1 MFHGPGF
8 HRTGSFRYD
17 GDDEVKGTVRITRLF
32 GYLKPYKYQIS
43 FALLISICV
52 TVLNLVPPRI
62 IGIIIDKALGK
73 ENLPILIKMCFSLL
87 SIYIVVNLLNG
98 VKIFLMGKLGQK
110 VTYDLWQEVY
120 RNIQRLSFRFFDEN
134 QTGNIM
140 ARITSDITAVERVVV
155 DGLDTTIIASLTLIG
170 ITFVLFWMNWK
181 LALITMIPVP
191 LLVFMAYL
199 ITIKA
204 HAIYREVRKKMGE
217 ISALLQ
223 DSISGVRETR
233 SFAREEYEINR
244 LNTKSSEY
252 VQTNIQAIKLWA
264 TFSPSIVITTTIGT
278 FLVLLFGGK
287 MAIIN
292 QSITTGEII
301 SFLFYLNL
309 FYQPIHQ
316 LNMVNHILQHARASS
331 ERIFEIVDAEPDV
344 KEAKGAMSFKRPVKG
359 EVIFKNVHFSYKPGL
374 EVLHGITFKAN
385 SGETIALVGPTGA
398 GKTTIVSLVPRF
410 YDVDSG
416 QICIDGVDI
425 RKYKL
430 KELRESIGI
439 VMQEPFLFNGT
450 ILENIAYGRL
460 DAKIDEIVEAAKL
473 ANAHTFI
480 VKLADGYYH
489 QIGERGVKLSV
500 GEKQRIAIARAIL
513 KNPPILIFD
522 EATSSVDNETEALI
536 QEAISRLLKNRTSFV
551 IAHRLSTVMNAHK
564 ILVINE
570 GNIVETGT
578 HSELLVKGGLYKKLY
593 EIQFKKTMTDPEYL
607 NISNTNQ

>member
-1 MFHGPGF
+1 
-8 HRTGSFRYD
+8 
-17 GDDEVKGTVRITRLF
+17 
-32 GYLKPYKYQIS
+32 
-43 FALLISICV
+43 
-52 TVLNLVPPRI
+52 
-62 IGIIIDKALGK
+62 
-73 ENLPILIKMCFSLL
+73 
-87 SIYIVVNLLNG
+87 
-98 VKIFLMGKLGQK
+98 
-110 VTYDLWQEVY
+110 
-120 RNIQRLSFRFFDEN
+120 
-134 QTGNIM
+134 
-140 ARITSDITAVERVVV
+140 
-155 DGLDTTIIASLTLIG
+155 
-170 ITFVLFWMNWK
+170 
-181 LALITMIPVP
+181 
-191 LLVFMAYL
+191 
-199 ITIKA
+199 
-204 HAIYREVRKKMGE
+204 
-217 ISALLQ
+217 
-223 DSISGVRETR
+223 
-233 SFAREEYEINR
+233 
-244 LNTKSSEY
+244 
-252 VQTNIQAIKLWA
+252 
-264 TFSPSIVITTTIGT
+264 
-278 FLVLLFGGK
+278 
-287 MAIIN
+287 
-292 QSITTGEII
+292 
-301 SFLFYLNL
+301 
-309 FYQPIHQ
+309 
-316 LNMVNHILQHARASS
+316 VNHILQHARASS

>member
-8 HRTGSFRYD
+8 HRAARFKYD
-17 GDDEVKGTVRITRLF
+17 IDDQVKGTVRITRLF

-43 FALLISICV
+43 FALFISICV

-62 IGIIIDKALGK
+62 IGIIIDRALGK
-73 ENLPILIKMCFSLL
+73 KELSILVKMCFSLL
-87 SIYIVVNLLNG
+87 SIYIIVNLLNG

-110 VTYDLWQEVY
+110 ITYDLWQEVY

-155 DGLDTTIIASLTLIG
+155 DGLDTTIIASLTLVG

-181 LALITMIPVP
+181 LALVTMIPIP
-191 LLVFMAYL
+191 LLAFMAYL
-199 ITIKA
+199 ITVKA

-233 SFAREEYEINR
+233 SFAREEYEIHR
-244 LNTKSSEY
+244 LSTKSSEY

-264 TFSPSIVITTTIGT
+264 TFSPSIIITTTIGT

-292 QSITTGEII
+292 QSISTGEII

-316 LNMVNHILQHARASS
+316 LNMVNHMLQHARASS

-344 KEAKGAMSFKRPVKG
+344 KEAKDAVPFRRPIKG
-359 EVIFKNVHFSYKPGL
+359 EVVFKNVLFSYKPGI
-374 EVLHGITFKAN
+374 EVLHGITFKVN
-385 SGETIALVGPTGA
+385 PGETIALVGPTGA
-398 GKTTIVSLVPRF
+398 GKTTIVSLIPRF

-430 KELRESIGI
+430 KELREAIGI

-460 DAKIDEIVEAAKL
+460 DAKIEEIVEAAKL
-473 ANAHTFI
+473 ANAHNFI
-480 VKLADGYYH
+480 IKLPDGYHH

-578 HSELLVKGGLYKKLY
+578 HSELLSKGGLYKKLY
-593 EIQFKKTMTDPEYL
+593 EIQFKKTISNLEYF
-607 NISNTNQ
+607 NVVNTNQ